1 MKRALQIMIAL
12 ALVSMFMFQPVAA
25 ATSQGLEWG
34 VAAGDR
40 FDFTMAS
47 TEDDL
52 NEAMYMNVTT
62 MPALAI
68 PDPLGSWNA
77 IPVPNIGMW
86 WANGTTIGLY
96 ALLFF
101 GLLAVGSR
109 IVVPVGNFSLLQTL
123 ITPILTGEDIVN
135 TANTWGVSWGEEV
148 NATHEYLITGTFA
161 KADGFLAEYK
171 IETILSSTDQVLES
185 ITVIRN
191 NIPSGGIDLNFILDW
206 VQNNLII
213 VGAAVAIL
221 ILLVIVCKKK

>member
-12 ALVSMFMFQPVAA
+12 AIVSMFMFQPVAA

-40 FDFTMAS
+40 FDFTMSS
-47 TEDDL
+47 TEDSL
-52 NEAMYMNVTT
+52 NEAMYMNITV

-68 PDPLGSWNA
+68 PDPLNNWNS
-77 IPVPNIGMW
+77 IPIPSIGMW

-101 GLLAVGSR
+101 GLIAVGSR
-109 IVVPVGNFSLLQTL
+109 IVVPIGNFTHLQAL
-123 ITPILTGEDIVN
+123 ITPVLTGENIIN

-171 IETILSSTDQVLES
+171 IETLLSSTSAVLES
-185 ITVIRN
+185 ISVIRN
-191 NIPSGGIDLNFILDW
+191 NIPSGGVDLNFILDW
-206 VQNNLII
+206 IQNNLII
-213 VGAAVAIL
+213 VGAGVVIL
-221 ILLVIVCKKK
+221 ILLIIVCKKK